1 MSSAGSIDSQSIKT
15 AHQPG
20 PKGFDT
26 GKPVNGRQRPCLVD
40 TLGMIDL
47 EVVKGPV
54 LPYYPVDGSSNA
66 PFCLTVELPP
76 A

>member
-20 PKGFDT
+20 PNGFDT

-47 EVVKGPV
+47 EVVKEKGAGFTV
-54 LPYYPVDGSSNA
+54 LPRRWVVERTFLPDG
-66 PFCLTVELPP
+66 
-76 A
+76 